1 MFEQR
6 KYILQIIILGV
17 GAIYLLKLLWLQII
31 DNTYKDEALQNSIQR
46 ITVYPY
52 RGVIFDRNGKMLVAN
67 TPVFDINVIPKDA
80 RIADTAAFC
89 QLFSLSI
96 EEVRTRLKE
105 ARHYSKVKPSVFIPT
120 LSTQDWAHI
129 QDKIVDYPGFYVQA
143 RSVRNYPYKCMA
155 NALGYIGEVS
165 KERIELLG
173 KDNYKSG
180 DYIGISGIEEIYE
193 KQLRGKRGV
202 RYVMVDVKGAEKGA
216 FKNGDFDTLSVAGE
230 NMTSTVDVEL
240 QAYGEKLM
248 EGKTGSIVAIEPSTG
263 EVLCLIS
270 APTYDPNLLVGKSFS
285 ANYADL
291 NRNPYKPLYNRAL
304 QAMYPPGST
313 FKIVQSL
320 IALQDHIIDSNRTLP
335 CNKSL
340 INCHNHPPTRG
351 MRGAIQHSCNPYFY
365 VVYNSMLQRG
375 LSPNPYID
383 AAKGFDIWYDYVT
396 SFNFGRKLGIDLPNE
411 KGGRVPTH
419 AFYDKVYGDNRWAFK
434 TIFSLGIGQ
443 GELLIVPLQMANLA
457 ATVANRGYFY
467 IPHVIKRIG
476 EKEAVDTIY
485 RQRHYTKIDP
495 KYFATVANGMFD
507 VVDFGTAYRS
517 RIPKIPYCG
526 KTGTAQNPHG
536 EDHSVFMAFAP
547 QYNPKIAIAVYVE
560 NAGFGDKWAAPI
572 ASLMIEKYLTD
583 TISKGRKEIEGNMMR
598 KNFIKYN
605 EALASVLLKREHLDS
620 TEANV
625 RLVLRQ
631 YFKEKMSSVR
641 KKAH

>member
-1 MFEQR
+1 MLDQR
-6 KYILQIIILGV
+6 RYIIQTLIIVVGV
-17 GAIYLLKLLWLQII
+17 IYILKLLWLQII
-31 DNTYKDEALQNSIQR
+31 DDTYKDEALQNSIQR

-52 RGVIFDRNGKMLVAN
+52 RGVIADRKGKMLVAN
-67 TPVFDINVIPKDA
+67 TPVFDIIVIPKDV
-80 RIADTAAFC
+80 RIADTSSFC
-89 QLFSLSI
+89 ELFALSK
-96 EEVRTRLKE
+96 EEVITKLKE
-105 ARHYSKVKPSVFIPT
+105 ARKYSKVKPSVFVPT
-120 LSTQDWAHI
+120 LSTEDWARI
-129 QDKIVDYPGFYVQA
+129 QNKLVDYPGFYVQA

-180 DYIGISGIEEIYE
+180 DYIGISGVEEIYE
-193 KQLRGKRGV
+193 KQLRGTRGV

-216 FKNGDFDTLSVAGE
+216 FKDGAFDTLSVAGE
-230 NMTSTVDVEL
+230 NIQSTIDVEL
-240 QAYGEKLM
+240 QAYGEQVM
-248 EGKTGSIVAIEPSTG
+248 QGKTGSIVAIEPSTG

-270 APTYDPNLLVGKSFS
+270 APTYDPNLLVGKSFPKNYS
-285 ANYADL
+285 AL
-291 NRNPYKPLYNRAL
+291 EKNPYKPLYNRAL

-313 FKIVQSL
+313 FKIIESL
-320 IALQDHIIDSNRTLP
+320 IALQDHLIDSGRTLP

-340 INCHNHPPTRG
+340 INCHNHPPAHG

-365 VVYNSMLQRG
+365 VLFNSILQRG
-375 LSPNPYID
+375 LSPNPYVD
-383 AAKGFDIWYDYVT
+383 AAKGFDIWRDYVT
-396 SFNFGRKLGIDLPNE
+396 SFNLGSRLGIDLPNE
-411 KGGRVPTH
+411 KSGRVPSH

-443 GELLIVPLQMANLA
+443 GEILVVPLQMANVAAILA
-457 ATVANRGYFY
+457 NKGHYYT
-467 IPHVIKRIG
+467 PHVIKSVGGKHHLDSSFAQKR
-476 EKEAVDTIY
+476 V
-485 RQRHYTKIDP
+485 TKIDS
-495 KYFATVANGMFD
+495 KYFPTVRNGMFD

-547 QYNPKIAIAVYVE
+547 MDNPKIAIAVYVE

-572 ASLMIEKYLTD
+572 ASLMIEKYLCD
-583 TISKGRKEIEGNMMR
+583 TISKPRKEMEERMMK

-605 EALASVLLKREHLDS
+605 EALASVLLKREGLDS
-620 TEANV
+620 TAANV

-631 YFKEKMSSVR
+631 YFKEKMAKTR
-641 KKAH
+641 KH

>member
-1 MFEQR
+1 MLEQR
-6 KYILQIIILGV
+6 KYIIQIIIVGIGV
-17 GAIYLLKLLWLQII
+17 IYLLKLLWLQIV
-31 DNTYKDEALQNSIQR
+31 DDTFKDEALQNSIQR

-52 RGVIFDRNGKMLVAN
+52 RGVIFDRNGKMLVSN

-89 QLFSLSI
+89 ELFALPI
-96 EEVRTRLKE
+96 EEVRARLKA
-105 ARHYSKVKPSVFIPT
+105 ARKYSKVKPSVFYPT
-120 LSTQDWAHI
+120 LSTEDWARI

-193 KQLRGKRGV
+193 KQLRGQRGV

-216 FKNGDFDTLSVAGE
+216 FKDGGFDTLSVAGE

-248 EGKTGSIVAIEPSTG
+248 QGKTGSIVAIEPSTG
-263 EVLCLIS
+263 EVLALIS
-270 APTYDPNLLVGKSFS
+270 APTYDPNLLVGKNFGK
-285 ANYADL
+285 NYLDL
-291 NRNPYKPLYNRAL
+291 SRNPYKPLYNRAL

-313 FKIVQSL
+313 FKIVQSC
-320 IALQDHIIDSNRTLP
+320 IALQDHLIDSNRTLP

-365 VVYNSMLQRG
+365 VVFNSMLQRG
-375 LSPNPYID
+375 LSPNAYVD
-383 AAKGFDIWYDYVT
+383 AAKGFDIWRDYVT
-396 SFNFGRKLGIDLPNE
+396 SFNFGSRLGIDLPNE
-411 KGGRVPTH
+411 KPGRVPSH

-443 GELLIVPLQMANLA
+443 GELLVVPLQMANLA
-457 ATVANRGYFY
+457 AIMANRGHYY
-467 IPHVIKRIG
+467 IPHVVKKIG
-476 EKEAVDTIY
+476 DKESVDSMY
-485 RQRHYTKIDP
+485 RVKHFTKIDSKNFP
-495 KYFATVANGMFD
+495 TVDNGMFD

-517 RIPKIPYCG
+517 HIPKIPYCG

-547 QYNPKIAIAVYVE
+547 RYNPKIAIAVYVE

-572 ASLMIEKYLTD
+572 ASLMIEKYLCD
-583 TISKGRKEIEGNMMR
+583 SISKPRLEMEDRMVK
-598 KNFIKYN
+598 KNFIRYN
-605 EALASVLLKREHLDS
+605 EALASVLLKREGLDS
-620 TEANV
+620 TDANV
-625 RLVLRQ
+625 RLVLRK
-631 YFKEKMSSVR
+631 YFKEKMAKVR
-641 KKAH
+641 KH

>member
-6 KYILQIIILGV
+6 RYIIQAIVIGV
-17 GAIYLLKLLWLQII
+17 GVIYLLKLLWLQII
-31 DNTYKDEALQNSIQR
+31 DDTFKDEALQNSIQR

-67 TPVFDINVIPKDA
+67 TPVFDINVIPKDVK
-80 RIADTAAFC
+80 IADTAAFC
-89 QLFSLSI
+89 QLFAMPI
-96 EEVRTRLKE
+96 EEVRTKLRE
-105 ARHYSKVKPSVFIPT
+105 ARRYSKVKPSVFVPT
-120 LSTQDWAHI
+120 LSTEDWARI

-180 DYIGISGIEEIYE
+180 DYIGISGMEEIYE

-216 FKNGDFDTLSVAGE
+216 FKDGAFDTLSVAGE
-230 NMTSTVDVEL
+230 NMTSTIDVEL
-240 QAYGEKLM
+240 QAYGEQLM
-248 EGKTGSIVAIEPSTG
+248 MGKTGSIVAIEPATG
-263 EVLCLIS
+263 EMLCLVS

-285 ANYADL
+285 KNYNEL
-291 NRNPYKPLYNRAL
+291 SRNPYKPLYNRAL

-313 FKIVQSL
+313 FKILQSL
-320 IALQDHIIDSNRTLP
+320 IALNDHLIDSNRTLP
-335 CNKSL
+335 CNKGL

-365 VVYNSMLQRG
+365 VVYNTMLQRG
-375 LSPNPYID
+375 LSPNAYVD
-383 AAKGFDIWYDYVT
+383 AAKGFDIWYDYIT
-396 SFNFGRKLGIDLPNE
+396 SFNLGRRLGIDLPNE

-443 GELLIVPLQMANLA
+443 GELLVVPLQMANLA
-457 ATVANRGYFY
+457 AIMANRGHFY
-467 IPHVIKRIG
+467 IPHVMKKIG
-476 EKEAVDTIY
+476 NKEAVDSIY
-485 RQRHYTKIDP
+485 RVKHYTKIDP
-495 KYFATVANGMFD
+495 KYFPTVDNGMFD

-517 RIPKIPYCG
+517 RLPKIPYCG

-547 QYNPKIAIAVYVE
+547 RYNPKIAIAVYVE

-583 TISKGRKEIEGNMMR
+583 TIAKPRKEIEDRMMK
-598 KNFIKYN
+598 KNFIRYN
-605 EALASVLLKREHLDS
+605 EALASVLLKRENLDS
-620 TEANV
+620 TDANV
-625 RLVLRQ
+625 RLVLRR
-631 YFKEKMSSVR
+631 YFKEKMAKVR
-641 KKAH
+641 KK

>member
-6 KYILQIIILGV
+6 KYILQFIIVGV
-17 GAIYLLKLLWLQII
+17 GIIYLLKLLWLQII
-31 DNTYKDEALQNSIQR
+31 DDTFKDEALQNSIQR

-80 RIADTAAFC
+80 KIADTAAFC
-89 QLFSLSI
+89 KLFSLSVQ
-96 EEVRTRLKE
+96 EVRAKLKE
-105 ARHYSKVKPSVFIPT
+105 ARTYSKVKPSTFLPT
-120 LSTQDWAHI
+120 LSTQDWAYI

-173 KDNYKSG
+173 KDNYKAG

-216 FKNGDFDTLSVAGE
+216 FKDGAFDTLSVAGE
-230 NMTSTVDVEL
+230 NLTSTVDVEL

-248 EGKTGSIVAIEPSTG
+248 QGKTGSIVAIEPSTG
-263 EVLCLIS
+263 EVLCLVS

-285 ANYADL
+285 KNYVDL
-291 NRNPYKPLYNRAL
+291 YRNPYKPLYNRAL

-313 FKIVQSL
+313 FKIIQSL
-320 IALQDHIIDSNRTLP
+320 IALNDHLIDSSRTLP
-335 CNKSL
+335 CNKGL

-365 VVYNSMLQRG
+365 VVFNTMLQRG
-375 LSPNPYID
+375 LSANAYID

-443 GELLIVPLQMANLA
+443 GELLVVPLQMANLA
-457 ATVANRGYFY
+457 AIMANRGYFY
-467 IPHVIKRIG
+467 IPHVIKKIG
-476 EKEAVDTIY
+476 NKEAVDTLY
-485 RQRHYTKIDP
+485 RQKHYTHIDP
-495 KYFATVANGMFD
+495 KYFPTVDNGMFD

-517 RIPKIPYCG
+517 RLPKIEYCG

-547 QYNPKIAIAVYVE
+547 RYNPKIAIAVYVE

-572 ASLMIEKYLTD
+572 ASLMLEKYLTD
-583 TISKGRKEIEGNMMR
+583 TISKGRLEMEGNMLR

-605 EALASVLLKREHLDS
+605 EALASVLLKREGLDS

-625 RLVLRQ
+625 RLVLRR
-631 YFKEKMSSVR
+631 YFKEKMAKVR
-641 KKAH
+641 KK